1 MKTLKKTSLLLI
13 IITLFAI
20 KGFAQVS
27 ISFYNSSLS
36 KIGVAYNFNDK
47 IWTELRVYS
56 NTVFEDITPELV
68 VCYNVINKEKYNMYA
83 GIGGVVNYYNGIVL
97 PVGVQFSPF
106 EKLANFSLH
115 IECQPTFDF
124 ESDFL
129 LQSSWGLRYM
139 FNKK

>member
-13 IITLFAI
+13 IITFFAVN
-20 KGFAQVS
+20 GFTQVS
-27 ISFYNSSLS
+27 VSFYNSSLS

-56 NTVFEDITPELV
+56 NTFFEDITPELV
-68 VCYNVINKEKYNMYA
+68 VCYNVINKEKYNIYA
-83 GIGGVVNYYNGIVL
+83 GIGGVVNYFNGIVL

-106 EKLANFSLH
+106 EKLANFTLH
-115 IECQPTFDF
+115 IECQPTFDT
-124 ESDFL
+124 EDEFL

-139 FNKK
+139 FNK

>member
-1 MKTLKKTSLLLI
+1 MKTLTKTSLILSI
-13 IITLFAI
+13 IIFLGI
-20 KGFAQVS
+20 KGFTQVS
-27 ISFYNSSLS
+27 VSFYNSSLS

-47 IWTELRVYS
+47 LWTELKVYS

-68 VCYNVINKEKYNMYA
+68 VCYNVINKEKYNFYA
-83 GIGGVVNYYNGIVL
+83 GIGGVVNYFNGIVL

-106 EKLANFSLH
+106 EKFANFSLH
-115 IECQPTFDF
+115 IECEPTFDF
-124 ESDFL
+124 ESEFL

>member
-1 MKTLKKTSLLLI
+1 MKSLKKTSLLLI
-13 IITLFAI
+13 IIIFLAL
-20 KGFAQVS
+20 KGSAQISV
-27 ISFYNSSLS
+27 SFYNSSLS

-47 IWTELRVYS
+47 IWTELRVMS

-68 VCYNVINKEKYNMYA
+68 VCYNVINKEKYRMYA
-83 GIGGVVNYYNGIVL
+83 GVGGVVNYFNGIVL

-106 EKLANFSLH
+106 EKLADFSLH

-124 ESDFL
+124 ESEFL